1 MVVLEPK
8 PKKDWSS
15 IIRTRFLVL
24 FPFMCGTTNE
34 NFEKTKEIEKKLEM
48 RLIKG

>member
-1 MVVLEPK
+1 
-8 PKKDWSS
+8 
-15 IIRTRFLVL
+15 
-24 FPFMCGTTNE
+24 MCGTTNE